1 MRLLNVNE
9 EGLISKIKELM
20 EKNSEL
26 EKSIKSS
33 QQKELGEVIKSLE
46 QDIIQ
51 INSYKVITN

>member
-46 QDIIQ
+46 QDLSLIHI
-51 INSYKVITN
+51 